1 MKLKNLKPFLVLIAC
16 ISIYSTS
23 KCQTNFVQFQRTY
36 NRVDNAFKQKEDTL
50 KKQFAQKELQWP
62 PQQLYL
68 RSFKYDSQLEVW
80 IKEQGKDTFSF
91 FKTYR
96 VCALSGALGPK
107 RMEGDFQVPEGFYYI
122 NEFNPKSTF
131 HLSLGLN
138 YPNKADSFWSD
149 PIKPGGDIYIHGGC
163 VTTGCIP
170 IKDVQVEELYVLATS
185 VKEQGQDFIPVHIF
199 PIQYSNRKSLE
210 YFALNTKNNENYQL
224 FALNMQDAYDY
235 FNKNKKL
242 PIVGIDK
249 QGGYILLK

>member
-1 MKLKNLKPFLVLIAC
+1 MLSAYGKLIFVFFFCILVLNVKA
-16 ISIYSTS
+16 
-23 KCQTNFVQFQRTY
+23 QTNFMQFQRTY
-36 NRVDNAFKQKEDTL
+36 SRVDNAFKQKEDTL
-50 KKQFAQKELQWP
+50 RKQFAQKQLQWP

-80 IKEQGKDTFSF
+80 IKEIAKDTFSL
-91 FKTYR
+91 FKTYK

-122 NEFNPKSTF
+122 NEFNPKSAF

-138 YPNKADSFWSD
+138 YPNAADSFFSD
-149 PIKPGGDIYIHGGC
+149 PAKPGGDIYIHGGC

-199 PIQYSNRKSLE
+199 PIQYNNKKSLE
-210 YFALNTKNNENYQL
+210 FFALNTKGNEAYQL

-235 FNKNKKL
+235 FNKQKKL
-242 PIVGIDK
+242 PIIAIDK
-249 QGGYILLK
+249 KGEYLLLK

>member
-1 MKLKNLKPFLVLIAC
+1 MHFAIGRLLALGLALSFWCNKVI
-16 ISIYSTS
+16 
-23 KCQTNFVQFQRTY
+23 CQTSFIQYQRTY
-36 NRVDNAFKQKEDTL
+36 PKVENAFKQKEDTL
-50 KKQFAQKELQWP
+50 KKQFAQKQLQWP

-68 RSFKYDSQLEVW
+68 RSFKYDSQIEVW
-80 IKEQGKDTFSF
+80 VKENGKDTFSF
-91 FKTYR
+91 FKQYR

-138 YPNKADSFWSD
+138 YPNAADSFFSD
-149 PIKPGGDIYIHGGC
+149 AIKPGGDIYIHGGC

-170 IKDVQVEELYVLATS
+170 IKDYQVEELYILATNA
-185 VKEQGQDFIPVHIF
+185 KEQGQDFIPVHIF
-199 PIQYSNRKSLE
+199 PIQYNNKKSLE
-210 YFALNTKNNENYQL
+210 YFAVTTKSNENYQL

-235 FNKNKKL
+235 FNKNKKI

-249 QGGYILLK
+249 KGEYVLLK